1 MKPFERL
8 THSSE
13 LQLTPEYE
21 IHLDNYLSLWE
32 YDRIIL
38 ERKLK
43 DQFED

>member
-1 MKPFERL
+1 MKTFERL

-13 LQLTPEYE
+13 LQLTPGYE
-21 IHLDNYLSLWE
+21 IYLDNYLSLWE